1 MKRTEKEKLE
11 ELDLILLHAGDG
23 GEEADMAD
31 LQISCP
37 EDFNGGDIWSRAL
50 AVLSGEKKDTE
61 DIRKIY
67 SEMMAC
73 PLPAEVLRWWEVLF
87 ALALQAPPAE
97 LLRMAAG
104 CREVP
109 DRAGIAGI
117 DAAAVRIA
125 QRAWEREEEA
135 RRRKAQEEQKR
146 LRELQR
152 RAEAADEARTKAERD
167 LEAHRKSG
175 GTDK

>member
-1 MKRTEKEKLE
+1 
-11 ELDLILLHAGDG
+11 
-23 GEEADMAD
+23 
-31 LQISCP
+31 
-37 EDFNGGDIWSRAL
+37 
-50 AVLSGEKKDTE
+50 
-61 DIRKIY
+61 
-67 SEMMAC
+67 
-73 PLPAEVLRWWEVLF
+73 
-87 ALALQAPPAE
+87 
-97 LLRMAAG
+97 MAAG

-117 DAAAVRIA
+117 GAAAARIA